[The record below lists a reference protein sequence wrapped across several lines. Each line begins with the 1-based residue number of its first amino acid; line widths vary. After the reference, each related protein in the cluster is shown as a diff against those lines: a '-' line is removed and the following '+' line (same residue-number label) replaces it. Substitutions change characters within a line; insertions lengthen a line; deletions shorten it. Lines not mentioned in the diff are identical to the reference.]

1 MLRLPTPALLAQ
13 VLARPLP
20 RSRQPAPLRDPA
32 PDPGLF
38 GPGSVTWRVMRE
50 PLLILGAG
58 TALLLQAANPMV
70 AQGAI
75 DHSSYATDPY
85 GRLDRTID
93 WVTVVCFGT
102 TAEARSATRRINRLH
117 RRVAG
122 TIPTSSATR
131 RARAG
136 QAYTAADRA
145 LLRWVHASFVYS
157 MLVAHDKLIG
167 GLGRADRDRFV
178 REWDAVAALMGLSR
192 RMLWRDAAALE
203 RYVMTQ
209 ISSGWALPGPGSRLV
224 AATVLHPPV
233 RSPLLRPG
241 ADVLAFVAAGLL
253 PARLRRA
260 YGIRWT
266 PAHAATHRGL
276 RLWLRAM
283 RATLR
288 GRLRTS
294 PVYDRALAR
303 AEGRWPQQEAA

>member
-1 MLRLPTPALLAQ
+1 VLRLPTTALLAQ
-13 VLARPLP
+13 VVARP
-20 RSRQPAPLRDPA
+20 RRQPRQPVLLNDPA
-32 PDPGLF
+32 VDPGLF

-75 DHSSYATDPY
+75 DHSNYATDPY

-102 TAEARSATRRINRLH
+102 TAEARRATRRINRLH
-117 RRVAG
+117 RKVSGA
-122 TIPTSSATR
+122 IPASSATR
-131 RARAG
+131 QVKAG
-136 QAYTAADRA
+136 GRYSAADRS

-157 MLVAHDKLIG
+157 MLVAHDNLIG
-167 GLGRADRDRFV
+167 GLAQADRDRFV

-192 RMLWRDAAALE
+192 RMLWRDAASLE
-203 RYVMTQ
+203 RYVLTQ

-233 RSPLLRPG
+233 TSPLLRPG
-241 ADVLAFVAAGLL
+241 ADLLAFVAAGLL
-253 PARLRRA
+253 PSRLRRA

-266 PAHAATHRGL
+266 PAHSATHRGL

-283 RATLR
+283 RSTLR
-288 GRLRTS
+288 RLRTS